1 MSDFRRIRLR
11 RAPSG
16 EWMSAN
22 PILGLGEPGYET
34 ETRYIKVGDGV
45 TRWSGLSYIDN
56 PPVTI
61 NFPQIY
67 LSIADG
73 ADPRIAVNLSS
84 GEYLNVLGSGD
95 TTISYNSASKG
106 LIIESRSGSGF
117 LTAPNIINRLGYVPQ
132 ISGNY
137 SLVNHTHSIDQ
148 VSGLQLALDNKQPTG
163 LYAASGH
170 THNLTIGNGSSSVI
184 NYSTV
189 DRLNIVGSGYTN
201 IYYDNGS
208 NTITIDSLGNSGVTS
223 FNSRSGVVNL
233 SFTDISGALNYIP
246 QPVGNYAISGHQHYL
261 SDIIDFSRSTTNI
274 PYRMIASSSSSGNPG
289 DIVWDSSYLYICIAN
304 NLWRRS
310 AHSSW

>member
-16 EWMSAN
+16 EWISVN
-22 PILGLGEPGYET
+22 PILGLGEPGYEI
-34 ETRYIKVGDGV
+34 ETKFIKVGDGI
-45 TRWSGLSYIDN
+45 TSWSGLSYVDI
-56 PPVTI
+56 PPVKI
-61 NFPQIY
+61 NFPEIY

-73 ADPRIAVNLSS
+73 ADPRVAINLSS
-84 GEYLNVLGSGD
+84 GQYLNVVGSGD
-95 TTISYNSASKG
+95 TTISYNNTARS

-117 LTAPNIINRLGYVPQ
+117 LTAPNIINRLGYIPQ

-137 SLVNHTHSIDQ
+137 SVVGHTHSIDQ
-148 VSGLQLALDNKQPTG
+148 VSGLQLSLDNKQPTG
-163 LYAASGH
+163 LYAISGH
-170 THNLTIGNGSSSVI
+170 VHNLAIGDGSSSAI
-184 NYSTV
+184 NYSTNE
-189 DRLNIVGSGYTN
+189 RLNIVGSGYTN

-208 NTITIDSLGNSGVTS
+208 NTITINSLGNSGVTS
-223 FNSRSGVVNL
+223 FNSRSGVINL

-246 QPVGNYAISGHQHYL
+246 QPVGNYAISGHRHYL

-289 DIVWDSSYLYICIAN
+289 DIVWDSSYLYICVAN

>member
-16 EWMSAN
+16 EWISVN
-22 PILGLGEPGYET
+22 PILGLGEPGYEI
-34 ETRYIKVGDGV
+34 ETKFIKVGDGI
-45 TRWSGLSYIDN
+45 TSWSGLSYVDI
-56 PPVTI
+56 PPVKI
-61 NFPQIY
+61 NFPEIY

-73 ADPRIAVNLSS
+73 ADPRVAINLSS
-84 GEYLNVLGSGD
+84 GQYLNVVGSGD
-95 TTISYNSASKG
+95 TTISYNNTARS

-137 SLVNHTHSIDQ
+137 SIVGHTHSIDQ
-148 VSGLQLALDNKQPTG
+148 VSGLQLSLDNKQPTG
-163 LYAASGH
+163 LYAISGH
-170 THNLTIGNGSSSVI
+170 IHNLAIGDGSSSVI
-184 NYSTV
+184 NYSTNE
-189 DRLNIVGSGYTN
+189 RLNIVGSGYTN

-208 NTITIDSLGNSGVTS
+208 NTITINSLGNSGVTS
-223 FNSRSGVVNL
+223 FNSRSGVINL

-246 QPVGNYAISGHQHYL
+246 QPVGNYAISGHRHYL

-289 DIVWDSSYLYICIAN
+289 DIVWDSSYLYICVAN

-310 AHSSW
+310 THSSW